1 MKKYFQSK
9 ITELFLCYFIVTMAM
24 FLLFQYH
31 TGNYMEIATNS
42 EAYITYMA
50 GLFLFYIYLS
60 FQNNKALLGYLK
72 KNNHDLYK
80 DVAIGST
87 FSKTIHR
94 YFPIFL
100 MVTLY
105 LPEVNIFKMNYPTW
119 FYIIMIVQLILL
131 GITIRFTKKIVRYEE
146 KMEVRI

>member
-9 ITELFLCYFIVTMAM
+9 IAELILCYFIVMMAM

-31 TGNYMEIATNS
+31 TGNYMEIAENS
-42 EAYITYMA
+42 ETYITYMV

-60 FQNNKALLGYLK
+60 FQNNKLLLGYLK
-72 KNNHDLYK
+72 KNRHDLYK
-80 DVAIGST
+80 DVTVGSA

-105 LPEVNIFKMNYPTW
+105 LPEVNIFKMHYPTW
-119 FYIIMIVQLILL
+119 FYTIMTVQLILL
-131 GITIRFTKKIVRYEE
+131 GIAISFTRKIVHFEE

>member
-9 ITELFLCYFIVTMAM
+9 IAELVICYFIVTLAM

-31 TGNYMEIATNS
+31 TGNYMEIAQNS
-42 EAYITYMA
+42 ETYITYIA

-60 FQNNKALLGYLK
+60 FQNNKQLLGYLK
-72 KNNHDLYK
+72 LNKHDLYK
-80 DVAIGST
+80 DVPIGSA

-105 LPEVNIFKMNYPTW
+105 LPEVNIFRLPYPTW
-119 FYIIMIVQLILL
+119 FYTIMIVQLVLL
-131 GITIRFTKKIVRYEE
+131 GVTISFTKKIVRYEE